1 MELHI
6 TVQLKQ
12 ASAQPVVAAYLDR
25 LPLNAHQ
32 RESLLPPSG
41 AVEIEAD
48 AALRAMH
55 GSLAAEAAIAT
66 GGTAV
71 GAGANAF
78 SFSQHHQPEEGD
90 SASQSVLARL
100 LLAYGEPGKVAPE
113 PVDPGNDNDE
123 FNDIDNVSDGQGTEL
138 PLSLT
143 ADGTPHVAVAPPLN
157 RKSMVPRPWGELNPL
172 VRWVDV
178 ANRRFDLR
186 SAKRKAALRGI
197 TLPPVPTLAAER
209 RRRREE
215 DAEWVDGPDPVGR
228 WHHNGNVRRLALL
241 FLMLLQTG
249 TATYFMR
256 EVLPYH
262 GGEPLELAMLIL
274 FAVLFCWVS
283 AGFWTALMG
292 FMVLIRGPAA
302 DPYLISREH
311 AGDREIAAEARTA
324 IVMPICNEDVARVF
338 AGLRATYDSVART
351 NEGKDLAHFDFFIL
365 SDSGQADI
373 CAAEIDA
380 WARLCAEVG
389 GFGRI
394 FYRHRVRRVKRKS
407 GNIDDFCRRWGA
419 SYRYMIV
426 LDADSVMSGDC
437 LSTLVRL
444 MQANPGAGIIQT
456 APRAAGRDTLYAR
469 IQQFSTR
476 VYGPLFTAGLHYWQL
491 GESHFWGHNAII
503 RLAPFMRHCALAP
516 LPGTGVMAGEI
527 MSHDF
532 VEASLMRR
540 AGWSVWI
547 AYDLDGSFEEM
558 PPNLLD
564 ELSRDRRWCQG
575 NLMNFRL
582 FLARGM
588 HPVHRGVFATGVM
601 AYISAPLWCLFLILS
616 TLLLATHTLIDP
628 QYFVAPKQLFPI
640 WPEWHPEKAL
650 ALFSATATLLFLP
663 KILSVFLLI
672 VKGAGNFG
680 GSLRL
685 VLSMLLELIF
695 SMLLAPVRMLFHT
708 RYVLGAFLGWN
719 AGWKSPPRADNQ
731 TGWGEAVRR
740 HGWHSLLG
748 IVWGTGVYWLSPSY
762 VWWLLPITGS
772 LAISVPMSVLS
783 SRVPMGRAMRKLGL
797 FLIPEEKYPPR
808 ELQETVAHLAASKPE
823 RGFVEAVVDPVYNA
837 LLCAVGHAHP
847 RRPQASTHMRLA
859 MVRLALRDGPLA
871 LSEKQRLTIL
881 DDPQLLSALH
891 FDVWH
896 SAHAHPAWRAALKLP
911 LSILSA

>member
-6 TVQLKQ
+6 TAQLKQ
-12 ASAQPVVAAYLDR
+12 VPAQSVVAAYLDR
-25 LPLNAHQ
+25 LPLNTHQ
-32 RESLLPPSG
+32 RERLLPPSG
-41 AVEIEAD
+41 AIDIEAD
-48 AALRAMH
+48 VALRAMH
-55 GSLAAEAAIAT
+55 GSLAAEAAVAT
-66 GGTAV
+66 GITAV
-71 GAGANAF
+71 GAGASAF
-78 SFSQHHQPEEGD
+78 SFSRHHQPEDGD
-90 SASQSVLARL
+90 SAAQSVLARL
-100 LLAYGEPGKVAPE
+100 LLAYGEPKDGSAEAKA
-113 PVDPGNDNDE
+113 DDQADDAGT
-123 FNDIDNVSDGQGTEL
+123 DINAGASTEL
-138 PLSLT
+138 PLTIASNG
-143 ADGTPHVAVAPPLN
+143 APCVAVAPPLN

-178 ANRRFDLR
+178 ANRRFDRR
-186 SAKRKAALRGI
+186 SAKRKAAKQGI
-197 TLPPVPTLAAER
+197 ILPPVPTLAAER

-215 DAEWVDGPDPVGR
+215 DAEWVDGPDPIGR
-228 WHHNGNVRRLALL
+228 WHRSGNVRRLALL

-262 GGEPLELAMLIL
+262 GGEPLELAMLVL

-292 FMVLIRGPAA
+292 FMVLMRGPAA
-302 DPYLISREH
+302 DRYLISRET
-311 AGDREIAAEARTA
+311 AGEKSIAADARTA
-324 IVMPICNEDVARVF
+324 IVVPICNEDVSRVF
-338 AGLRATYDSVART
+338 AGLRATYASLART
-351 NEGKDLAHFDFFIL
+351 NDGKDLAHFDFFVL
-365 SDSGQADI
+365 SDSSQADI

-380 WARLCAEVG
+380 WAALCAEVR

-444 MQANPGAGIIQT
+444 MQVNPGAGIIQT

-469 IQQFSTR
+469 IQQFATR

-516 LPGTGVMAGEI
+516 LPGSGPMAGEI

-547 AYDLDGSFEEM
+547 AYDLDGSYEEM

-616 TLLLATHTLIDP
+616 TLLLASHTLIDP

-685 VLSMLLELIF
+685 VISMVLELIF

-708 RYVLGAFLGWN
+708 RYVLGAFLGW
-719 AGWKSPPRADNQ
+719 AVGWKSPPRADNQ

-748 IVWGTGVYWLSPSY
+748 VAWGGGVYWLSPSY

-772 LAISVPMSVLS
+772 LAISIPMSVLS
-783 SRVPMGRAMRKLGL
+783 SRVSLGRVMRKLGF

-808 ELQETVAHLAASKPE
+808 ELQETVAHLAAAGPE
-823 RGFVEAVVDPVYNA
+823 RGFVDAVVDPIYNA
-837 LLCAVGHAHP
+837 LLCAVGRAHP
-847 RRPQASTHMRLA
+847 QRPQSATHARLA
-859 MVRLALRDGPLA
+859 MLRGALRDGPH
-871 LSEKQRLTIL
+871 SMTEKQRTMVL

-896 SAHAHPAWRAALKLP
+896 SAYAHPAWRAALNRSNP
-911 LSILSA
+911 S